1 MKIALICTEKLPVP
15 PVAGGAVQLYISE
28 ILPYLK
34 ERHNITVFSKIHPG
48 LSPDE
53 VVDNVRYI
61 RVPAANASKYV
72 KNVKDLL
79 DESFELI
86 HIFNRPKWVL
96 DFSEKLPSAKF
107 SLSLHNEMFLPDKI
121 PYEKAV
127 ECINRVEFINTV
139 SKFIADGVK
148 QLYPMAE
155 DKLRVV
161 YSGVNIEK
169 YKPNWSPEGIC
180 NKELLKKKLG
190 IENKRVIL
198 HVSRLSP
205 KKGTHIVL
213 SAMKKVMDC
222 FDDVALVI
230 IGSKWYGKNEEDDY
244 TKQCKA
250 LAEQL
255 SGPVVFTGF
264 IPPSEIP
271 PYYNV
276 GDIFVC
282 ASQWNEPLARIHY
295 EAMAAGLPIIT
306 TDRGGNA
313 EIFEDNVNGII
324 IKDYKN
330 PDSFADNIIYLLN
343 NPHTALEMG
352 KKAFESAL
360 SRFTW
365 KRVADEVLAP
375 IQNFDQRITVNDNKT
390 QSGLAKENI
399 IEEDIMKENNDEKAT
414 EEKSTEEI
422 ETFFDDTNF

>member
-1 MKIALICTEKLPVP
+1 L
-15 PVAGGAVQLYISE
+15 
-28 ILPYLK
+28 
-34 ERHNITVFSKIHPG
+34 F
-48 LSPDE
+48 
-53 VVDNVRYI
+53 
-61 RVPAANASKYV
+61 
-72 KNVKDLL
+72 
-79 DESFELI
+79 
-86 HIFNRPKWVL
+86 
-96 DFSEKLPSAKF
+96 
-107 SLSLHNEMFLPDKI
+107 
-121 PYEKAV
+121 
-127 ECINRVEFINTV
+127 
-139 SKFIADGVK
+139 
-148 QLYPMAE
+148 
-155 DKLRVV
+155 
-161 YSGVNIEK
+161 
-169 YKPNWSPEGIC
+169 
-180 NKELLKKKLG
+180 
-190 IENKRVIL
+190 
-198 HVSRLSP
+198 
-205 KKGTHIVL
+205 
-213 SAMKKVMDC
+213 
-222 FDDVALVI
+222 
-230 IGSKWYGKNEEDDY
+230 
-244 TKQCKA
+244 
-250 LAEQL
+250 
-255 SGPVVFTGF
+255 FTGF